1 MRHACRAH
9 CRKPCN
15 ARSKISTSAAPK
27 PRCASGRPPTR
38 TDRSPSVWQDHH
50 AVPPLLCVDDE
61 SSNLATL
68 RQLLRDDFALVFAK
82 SGGEALD
89 AVSRHAPKL
98 ILLDVEL
105 PDMDGY
111 AVARAL
117 KQQPSSNAIP
127 ILFVTSRN
135 SEHDERL
142 GLEAGA
148 ADYVS
153 KPYSPALLKA
163 RIGTQLKLAENARLA
178 QQYREAIHLLGTAG
192 RARTP
197 TPARISGAWRCMR
210 VSWPRRWAGRRSRR
224 RLCRT
229 LPVARR
235 RQDRSARQH
244 PAKARFAGRTRTLG
258 GAPAPQ
264 AGHDLLRHG
273 RGPVFQLAAEI
284 ALHHHECW
292 DGSGYP
298 QGLSGEAIPE
308 SARIVAVADVF
319 DALCGR
325 RAYKAPWTVE
335 DALRKLDSMAGK
347 QLEPRLVQHFHDA
360 LPQILQI
367 KDAWDSPAA

>member
-1 MRHACRAH
+1 M
-9 CRKPCN
+9 
-15 ARSKISTSAAPK
+15 ARI
-27 PRCASGRPPTR
+27 
-38 TDRSPSVWQDHH
+38 HH

-82 SGGEALD
+82 SGGDALD
-89 AVSRHAPKL
+89 AVTRHTPKL

-127 ILFVTSRN
+127 ILFVSSRN

-153 KPYSPALLKA
+153 KPYSPTLLKA
-163 RIGTQLKLAENARLA
+163 RIATQLKLAENVRLA
-178 QQYREAIHLLGTAG
+178 QQYRDAIHLLGTAG
-192 RARTP
+192 RGQDANTGAHIWRMAVYARVLAEAVGWSPQQAQTLQDAAP
-197 TPARISGAWRCMR
+197 LHD
-210 VSWPRRWAGRRSRR
+210 AGKIAVPGSILQKPDSLDEHERSM
-224 RLCRT
+224 
-229 LPVARR
+229 V
-235 RQDRSARQH
+235 RQH
-244 PAKARFAGRTRTLG
+244 
-258 GAPAPQ
+258 PQ

-273 RGPVFQLAAEI
+273 RGAIFQLAAEI

-298 QGLSGEAIPE
+298 EGVVRRCHS
-308 SARIVAVADVF
+308 RIGTHRGG
-319 DALCGR
+319 GR
-325 RAYKAPWTVE
+325 RVRRAVRAARLQGAMDRGRRHAQARQHGRQTIGT
-335 DALRKLDSMAGK
+335 AAG
-347 QLEPRLVQHFHDA
+347 
-360 LPQILQI
+360 
-367 KDAWDSPAA
+367 AAFP

>member
-1 MRHACRAH
+1 M
-9 CRKPCN
+9 
-15 ARSKISTSAAPK
+15 
-27 PRCASGRPPTR
+27 
-38 TDRSPSVWQDHH
+38 PSR
-50 AVPPLLCVDDE
+50 PLLCVDDE

-68 RQLLRDDFALVFAK
+68 RQLLREDFALVFAK
-82 SGGEALD
+82 TGGEALD
-89 AVSRHAPKL
+89 AVARHAPAL

-111 AVARAL
+111 AVARTL

-135 SEHDERL
+135 SEHDERA

-153 KPYSPALLKA
+153 KPYSPALLKV
-163 RIGTQLKLAENARLA
+163 RINTQLRLAESARLA
-178 QQYREAIHLLGTAG
+178 QQYRDAIHLLGTAG
-192 RARTP
+192 QAQDADTGAHIWRMAVYARVLAET
-197 TPARISGAWRCMR
+197 
-210 VSWPRRWAGRRSRR
+210 AGWSPQQAQMLQDAAPLHDAGKIAVPGSILHKPDTLDEHERS
-224 RLCRT
+224 
-229 LPVARR
+229 VV
-235 RQDRSARQH
+235 RQH
-244 PAKARFAGRTRTLG
+244 
-258 GAPAPQ
+258 PQ

-273 RGPVFQLAAEI
+273 RGPVFQMAAEI

-298 QGLSGEAIPE
+298 TGLAGEAIPE

-335 DALRKLDSMAGK
+335 DAMRKLESMSGK
-347 QLEPRLVQHFHDA
+347 QLEPRLVQHFRDSLA
-360 LPQILQI
+360 RILLV
-367 KDAWDSPAA
+367 KEAWDSPTAQR